1 MLTMAAVMSSSPYSA
16 AVDGEAA
23 GAAAKRRRWLRLV
36 AWQTERW
43 RRKKRRRQTMQE
55 QRMISRLLFLY
66 SLSESSTLFSTRI
79 FEGFFLFWSY
89 FDPRRG
95 WGWNVTRFG
104 DFA

>member
-1 MLTMAAVMSSSPYSA
+1 MVAAG
-16 AVDGEAA
+16 GEADGGGEVEEEEEEETDHA
-23 GAAAKRRRWLRLV
+23 
-36 AWQTERW
+36 
-43 RRKKRRRQTMQE
+43 
-55 QRMISRLLFLY
+55 IY